1 MTRLFSL
8 IALLGCL
15 MQAVAQPY
23 FPCTPRLDNPYGVCT
38 HITRPGWDYE
48 IRDNELDVTR
58 NAGIGWVR
66 SDLDFGNFFTSYTT
80 ANPDLFRNVLNST
93 DHYGTN
99 LLGIL
104 TRMGKQSWDDPQYA
118 RLVEMMAKTYDGR
131 ITHWEAQNE
140 VNLIRG
146 VDDLCRK
153 YVGVLKTT
161 YETLKKVNPKNVV
174 LTSGFGELHEP
185 FLSDFSRLGGWKY
198 CDVFNFHTYFTP
210 EGLIPCFERL
220 KETMNRDG
228 WERPV
233 WLTECGM
240 HTANDR
246 QNSAGFLSDLL
257 PAALRRIG
265 KEPRKTAVGVLR
277 DAESG
282 YNVLTDDDAD
292 YLLRPHFRRVAFI
305 SLQQLQG
312 LSVKDVPVLVAAADE
327 YFPGTRFPALLDYVR
342 RGGTIVLAGGM
353 PFYYDA
359 HTPDGIFL
367 NRKELGTS
375 LYRQL
380 HMAPATRWEDPASRE
395 PLTEVPPLCE
405 RNTDIAFSYG
415 WTPTKDSPARYLSDA
430 NLHPGDSLIPLI
442 SAGTAHLRY
451 PIAGIY
457 RLNSELKGNIIFQTR
472 MYAKISSNKEAEQAR
487 RVPRLYLIAFSY
499 GVDKVFWYNLRSRE
513 KDPAYSEDN
522 FGLLHSDL
530 SDKPAMKAY
539 RTLTEMCPD
548 GSTRPTLTVTD
559 GLYHTTWSRP
569 DGTAVHA
576 LWAPTGNK
584 TVRIKK
590 HSRIKVYDHLGNRQH
605 LKGKTLDVKEGVYY
619 VEGDLTFTLFPR

>member
-48 IRDNELDVTR
+48 IRDNELDIAR

-153 YVGVLKTT
+153 YVDVLKTT

-185 FLSDFSRLGGWKY
+185 FLSNFSRLGGWKY

-282 YNVLTDDDAD
+282 YNVLTDDDTD

-305 SLQQLQG
+305 SLQQIQG

-367 NRKELGTS
+367 EQLEKNPARFLPAQAPAMSPAVDIDLDEGMDKVREILTKYPIKTRLNLKGTLIVARDIAHARIKQMLDEGKPMPEYFKNHPVYYAGPAKTPAGYASGSFGPTTAGRMDPYVDLFQKHGGSMVMVAKGNRSKAVTDACHDNGGFYLGSIGGPAAILAKNSIKSVEVVDFPELGMEAVRKI
-375 LYRQL
+375 YVENF
-380 HMAPATRWEDPASRE
+380 PAFIIVD
-395 PLTEVPPLCE
+395 
-405 RNTDIAFSYG
+405 D
-415 WTPTKDSPARYLSDA
+415 
-430 NLHPGDSLIPLI
+430 
-442 SAGTAHLRY
+442 
-451 PIAGIY
+451 
-457 RLNSELKGNIIFQTR
+457 KGNDFF
-472 MYAKISSNKEAEQAR
+472 ADFA
-487 RVPRLYLIAFSY
+487 
-499 GVDKVFWYNLRSRE
+499 
-513 KDPAYSEDN
+513 
-522 FGLLHSDL
+522 H
-530 SDKPAMKAY
+530 
-539 RTLTEMCPD
+539 
-548 GSTRPTLTVTD
+548 
-559 GLYHTTWSRP
+559 
-569 DGTAVHA
+569 
-576 LWAPTGNK
+576 
-584 TVRIKK
+584 
-590 HSRIKVYDHLGNRQH
+590 
-605 LKGKTLDVKEGVYY
+605 
-619 VEGDLTFTLFPR
+619 